1 MNVFRKIYCRL
12 YQGAL
17 YVGMAFMPWH
27 EPELL
32 QGTGSFEKSVD
43 FMLKNNVRR
52 PLVVCDKSALE
63 RNALKPFFDNAE
75 NKLQYAVFDGV
86 MPNPTVKQV
95 EQGLLVFRQNQCD
108 GILAFGGGSAMDCAK
123 AIGARAVRPKK
134 TVNQMKG
141 LLKVNKKLP
150 PFFAVPTTAGTGSE
164 CTVAAV
170 ITDGETHDKYA
181 INDFSLIPR
190 YAILDAELTAGL
202 PPFLTATTGMDAL
215 THAVEAYVGRS
226 NTRKTKRQAE
236 QAVKL
241 IFENLKEATV
251 NGKNLVARENMQ
263 KAAYIAGLAF
273 TRAYVGYVHALAHAL
288 GGLYGIAHGY
298 ANAVL
303 LPRVLDAYGKSAEM
317 KLSKLA
323 KIAGVADKSDK
334 SAVASRKFI
343 EAIDNLNFELN
354 IPRTFDGKI
363 KREDFETLA
372 RHADKESNPL
382 YPVPK
387 LMNAKELERIYYSV
401 E

>member
-1 MNVFRKIYCRL
+1 
-12 YQGAL
+12 
-17 YVGMAFMPWH
+17 
-27 EPELL
+27 
-32 QGTGSFEKSVD
+32 
-43 FMLKNNVRR
+43 
-52 PLVVCDKSALE
+52 
-63 RNALKPFFDNAE
+63 
-75 NKLQYAVFDGV
+75 
-86 MPNPTVKQV
+86 
-95 EQGLLVFRQNQCD
+95 
-108 GILAFGGGSAMDCAK
+108 
-123 AIGARAVRPKK
+123 
-134 TVNQMKG
+134 
-141 LLKVNKKLP
+141 
-150 PFFAVPTTAGTGSE
+150 
-164 CTVAAV
+164 
-170 ITDGETHDKYA
+170 
-181 INDFSLIPR
+181 
-190 YAILDAELTAGL
+190 
-202 PPFLTATTGMDAL
+202 MDAL

-263 KAAYIAGLAF
+263 KAAYLAGLAF

-303 LPRVLDAYGKSAEM
+303 LPRVLDAYGKSAER